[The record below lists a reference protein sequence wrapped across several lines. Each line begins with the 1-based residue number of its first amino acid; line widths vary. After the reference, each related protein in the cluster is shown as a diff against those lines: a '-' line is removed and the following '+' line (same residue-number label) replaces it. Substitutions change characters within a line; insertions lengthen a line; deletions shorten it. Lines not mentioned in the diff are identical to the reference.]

1 MATTYTTT
9 AVTPCVIPL
18 QPGHLRVRFDVN
30 LEVTVRKATSY
41 SAYVTMD
48 LKPGSTVTP
57 TPRVDLYNASGN
69 QVSAAKYDY
78 VRQAM
83 VLGLG
88 LVLGLDL
95 AHGVKLSPE
104 QAQALYDMAAL
115 YPED

>member
-1 MATTYTTT
+1 MATTYTTSNL
-9 AVTPCVIPL
+9 TPCVITL
-18 QPGHLRVRFDVN
+18 QPGRHLRVRFDVN
-30 LEVTVRKATSY
+30 LEAPAASY

-69 QVSAAKYDY
+69 QVSAAKYDH
-78 VRQAM
+78 VRQA
-83 VLGLG
+83 VVQAVAEFTGLN
-88 LVLGLDL
+88 LEY
-95 AHGVKLSPE
+95 GVKLDQE